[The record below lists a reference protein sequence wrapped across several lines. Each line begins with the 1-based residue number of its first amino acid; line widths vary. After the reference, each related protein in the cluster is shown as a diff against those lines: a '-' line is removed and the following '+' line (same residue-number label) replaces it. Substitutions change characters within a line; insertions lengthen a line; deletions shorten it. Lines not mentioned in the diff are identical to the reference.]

1 MKNRTIIGI
10 ICIIVAVI
18 ISFVIAPLINN
29 VTSGAVSTVRLN
41 QDVKQGSV
49 ITETMLEEI
58 EINKDALSKD
68 SISEKSHIVG
78 KFAASNLY
86 SGDYITKSKLSD
98 DGNTADDIFSSLDG
112 SNVAISV
119 TVDSLASGLSGK
131 LQNGDIVSF
140 IITRNDTNQAT
151 TPPQLRYM
159 KVVTTTTADGIDKNE
174 VIKNDDGSFELPSTI
189 TVLANNEQAKLL
201 AEYEGTTNIHVALV
215 YRGDKDTANKFLN
228 IQNDYF
234 KTSGGATNE

>member
-1 MKNRTIIGI
+1 MKNRTVIGI
-10 ICIIVAVI
+10 ICIVVAVI
-18 ISFVIAPLINN
+18 ITFVIAPLINN

-86 SGDYITKSKLSD
+86 SGDYITKSKLTD
-98 DGNTADDIFSSLDG
+98 DGNTADDVFSSLDG

-174 VIKNDDGSFELPSTI
+174 IIKNDDGSFELPSTI